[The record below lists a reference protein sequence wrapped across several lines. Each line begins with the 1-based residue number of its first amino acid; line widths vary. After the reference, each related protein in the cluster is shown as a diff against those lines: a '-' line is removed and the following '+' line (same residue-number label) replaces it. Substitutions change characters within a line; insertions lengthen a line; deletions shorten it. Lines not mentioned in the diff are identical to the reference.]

1 MSDLTNTKL
10 LINDNK
16 SFTIDSD
23 SKTVKQIAWVFP
35 GQSSQ
40 TLGMGLDLLPYPF
53 ARARLQQ
60 AQQILGWSVPE
71 VCQDQAQLSCTLYT
85 QPCLYVVQTLR
96 AELMRNQG
104 YQPDLVAGYSLGEY
118 AALYAAGAFDFATGL
133 HLIKRRA
140 EIMNRTRLGRMVALI
155 GFDPEQL
162 QQQILHTPQVW
173 RVNDD
178 LTVAIIAGTPL
189 AVESLLAKVEARRVI
204 PLSVSAAFH
213 TPLMVAAAEEFQ
225 QILESTSFD
234 SLEIPVL
241 SSTELIPTVDID
253 RLKES
258 LIRQISRPVR
268 WRAVSLSLATQG
280 IKEIVEIGPGRD
292 LIKQMKRICPELALT
307 NISNLSQVQKNLSL
321 DRVA

>member
-60 AQQILGWSVPE
+60 AQKILGWSVLE

-155 GFDPEQL
+155 GFEPEQL

-225 QILESTSFD
+225 QILESTSFN

-258 LIRQISRPVR
+258 LIWQMSRPVR

-280 IKEIVEIGPGRD
+280 IKEVVEIGPGRD